1 MQTFQVHDVDS
12 APQASKPLLER
23 SKREWGFIPTL
34 HGILAESAPT
44 LEAYQTLFALG
55 AKSSLTPA
63 EQQVVY
69 IAVSAFHECEYCV
82 AGHTYLARAAKLDES
97 AITALR
103 SAWGR
108 WPLCSSSSTAA

>member
-1 MQTFQVHDVDS
+1 MQAFQVHDIHT
-12 APQASKPLLER
+12 APQASRSLLER
-23 SKREWGFIPTL
+23 SKKEWGFIPTL

-44 LEAYQTLFALG
+44 LDAYQTLFALA

-69 IAVSAFHECEYCV
+69 IAVSVLHECEYCV
-82 AGHTYLARAAKLDES
+82 AGHTYLGRAAKLEES

-103 SAWGR
+103 SGSPIPDSKLQTLR
-108 WPLCSSSSTAA
+108 